1 MFIPI
6 DFMLDILNMMPSIYD
21 TESIDGVQGEAGMG
35 DPRVDAHRLHD
46 LFFAA
51 GDGVRPEPARW
62 TAHGADADAVR
73 RRHGRPGDRRRD
85 RQCGPRDRSEEHT
98 SELQSLMRISY
109 AVFC

>member
-1 MFIPI
+1 MIRRPPRSTRTDTLFPYTTLFRSPSPNFPPPHSLHRRRRTAEAAMFIPI

-51 GDGVRPEPARW
+51 GDGVRPEPEIGR
-62 TAHGADADAVR
+62 AHV
-73 RRHGRPGDRRRD
+73 
-85 RQCGPRDRSEEHT
+85 
-98 SELQSLMRISY
+98 
-109 AVFC
+109 